1 MCSQTFKTELSFSS
15 NCNAGPTG
23 CGKTTFL
30 AEYSLDLC
38 MQGVRTLWGNFELKN
53 VVFLNKMLTQLAG
66 KSVADNIDEFSRWAN
81 EFEKL
86 PLHFLTFHGEE
97 SFKNVLQTMEY
108 SVKQLGV
115 QHVLIDNIQF
125 MIGNQMLN
133 SSNAK
138 FDKFQYQDLVI
149 GECRKFATKHNC
161 HLTVVIHP
169 RKEQFNEDLS
179 NMSVF
184 GGGKATQEADNIMIL
199 QMKWIDAN
207 KYTKS
212 LQISKNRF
220 DGDLGSFQLK
230 FNKEHKGFGEL
241 VKVIDDVE

>member
-1 MCSQTFKTELSFSS
+1 
-15 NCNAGPTG
+15 
-23 CGKTTFL
+23 
-30 AEYSLDLC
+30 

-66 KSVADNIDEFSRWAN
+66 KSITDNLNEFDHWAN
-81 EFEKL
+81 QFEKL

-97 SFKNVLQTMEY
+97 SFKTVMQTMEF
-108 SVKQLGV
+108 SIKQLGV
-115 QHVLIDNIQF
+115 NHILIDNIQF
-125 MIGNQMLN
+125 MIGNQALST
-133 SSNAK
+133 SSNSNK
-138 FDKFQYQDLVI
+138 FDRFQYQDLVI
-149 GECRKFATKHNC
+149 GECRKLATKYNC
-161 HLTVVIHP
+161 HMTLVIHP

-207 KYTKS
+207 KYLKT
-212 LQISKNRF
+212 LQITKNRF

-230 FNKEHKGFGEL
+230 FDKHHKGFGEL
-241 VKVIDDVE
+241 GTRLNIDE